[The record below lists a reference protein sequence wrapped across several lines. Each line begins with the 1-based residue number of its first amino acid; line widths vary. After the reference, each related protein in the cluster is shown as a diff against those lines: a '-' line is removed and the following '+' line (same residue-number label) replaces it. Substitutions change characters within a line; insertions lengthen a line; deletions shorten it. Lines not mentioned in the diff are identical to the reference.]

1 MPQAAAE
8 KTALGCLSCC
18 LFSFSLDCVA
28 HIVSSSVCDRC
39 RARLSGTDIN
49 YNYFSAIQGEPGNGR
64 FLDITG
70 GVWNTVL

>member
-1 MPQAAAE
+1 MPLAW
-8 KTALGCLSCC
+8 L
-18 LFSFSLDCVA
+18 
-28 HIVSSSVCDRC
+28 R
-39 RARLSGTDIN
+39 GTDMN

>member
-1 MPQAAAE
+1 MP
-8 KTALGCLSCC
+8 LGWLVW
-18 LFSFSLDCVA
+18 L
-28 HIVSSSVCDRC
+28 R
-39 RARLSGTDIN
+39 GTDIK